1 MMTIEADYA
10 ALEADF
16 KTLTTA
22 RGDEV
27 QPHEALEIARRYPRA
42 AALSGAIATYV
53 IGYRVKPDQPITAK
67 DPMKAG
73 LALKFSKAVRF
84 ENCDHLTSAYE
95 LAFTQTAYEREAK
108 LIAMVPFLNASLQ
121 DHFDRGLSRR
131 DFTLISEVAV
141 WSAKFVTD
149 NLIKDVAAIGR
160 AMRR

>member
-1 MMTIEADYA
+1 MTTQ
-10 ALEADF
+10 ADF
-16 KTLTTA
+16 AAMEAEFKALTAA
-22 RGDEV
+22 RGDDI

-42 AALSGAIATYV
+42 AAMSGAVATYV
-53 IGYRVKPDQPITAK
+53 IGYQAKPDQPVTAK
-67 DPMKAG
+67 DPMKSG

-84 ENCDHLTSAYE
+84 ENSDHLTSAYE

-108 LIAMVPFLNASLQ
+108 LIAMVPLLNASLQ

-141 WSAKFVTD
+141 WSAKFVTN
-149 NLIKDVAAIGR
+149 NLVKDVAAIGR

>member
-1 MMTIEADYA
+1 MTLHADHA
-10 ALEADF
+10 AMDAEF
-16 KTLTTA
+16 KALTTA
-22 RGDEV
+22 CGDDI
-27 QPHEALEIARRYPRA
+27 QPHQALEIARRYPRT

-53 IGYRVKPDQPITAK
+53 IGYAVKLDQPVAAK

-73 LALKFSKAVRF
+73 LALKFSKSIRF

-95 LAFTQTAYEREAK
+95 LAFTQSAYEREAK

-131 DFTLISEVAV
+131 NFTLISEVAV
-141 WSAKFVTD
+141 WSAKFVAD
-149 NLIKDVAAIGR
+149 NLIKDVAAI